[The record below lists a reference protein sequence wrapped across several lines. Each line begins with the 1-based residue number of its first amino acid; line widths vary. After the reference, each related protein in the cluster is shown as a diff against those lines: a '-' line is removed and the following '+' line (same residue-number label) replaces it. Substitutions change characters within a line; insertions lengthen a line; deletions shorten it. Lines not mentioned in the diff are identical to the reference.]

1 VPSLTVCLT
10 FDFDAIS
17 VWLQTGS
24 PSAISRGEF
33 GAVAVPRI
41 LAWLEH
47 RSIAATFF
55 VPGHT
60 VLTYPDVV
68 RSIRDAGHELA
79 HHGWVHENPA
89 RSDAATER
97 RALEKGL
104 EAFDTITGLRPTGWR
119 SPAWDMSERSVD
131 LLLEYGFRYDSSMM
145 GTDFLPYWVRRGDVI
160 DPDGPYRFGEATD
173 LVEIPVY
180 WGLDDFPVFEFVAA
194 RGGLAAPSAV
204 REIWQGDFDFAYRD
218 CPGGVYT
225 LTMHP
230 QVIGRG
236 HRLLMLEK
244 LVDYMAQHADVC
256 FSTVHDAAE
265 AWRASRDR

>member
-1 VPSLTVCLT
+1 VGPLTVCLT

-24 PSAISRGEF
+24 PSAMSRGEF
-33 GAVAVPRI
+33 GARAVPRI
-41 LAWLEH
+41 LKLLDH
-47 RSIAATFF
+47 RSIPATFF

-68 RSIRDAGHELA
+68 RRIRDAGHELA

-89 RSDAATER
+89 RIDEPAER
-97 RALEKGL
+97 RAMEKGL
-104 EAFDTITGLRPTGWR
+104 EAFDTVAGVRPTGWR

-131 LLLEYGFRYDSSMM
+131 LLLEHGFRYDSSMM
-145 GTDFLPYWVRRGDVI
+145 GDDFFPYWVRRGDVA
-160 DPDGPYRFGEATD
+160 DPDGPYAFGEPAD
-173 LVEIPVY
+173 LVQIPVY
-180 WGLDDFPVFEFVAA
+180 WGLDDFPVFEFVPG
-194 RGGLAAPSAV
+194 RNGGLAAPGAV

-218 CPGGVYT
+218 CAGGVYT

-236 HRLLMLEK
+236 HRFLMLEA
-244 LVDYMAQHADVC
+244 LVDYFASNDDVVFSRMDEAAD
-256 FSTVHDAAE
+256 
-265 AWRASRDR
+265 AWRRPQR